1 MNFGSTFID
10 PKGPIDNKPAFF
22 HVMTGLLTGIY
33 LFGAT
38 PLPEPMMTF
47 LSISGP
53 SATNVNGIWQ
63 KVQKLQTRKCLWN
76 RRLLNGNRIG

>member
-47 LSISGP
+47 F
-53 SATNVNGIWQ
+53 VN
-63 KVQKLQTRKCLWN
+63 
-76 RRLLNGNRIG
+76 